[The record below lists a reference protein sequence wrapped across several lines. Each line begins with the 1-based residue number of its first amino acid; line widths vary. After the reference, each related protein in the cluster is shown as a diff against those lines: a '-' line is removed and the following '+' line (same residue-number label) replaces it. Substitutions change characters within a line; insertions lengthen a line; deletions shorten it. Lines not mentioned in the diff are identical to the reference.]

1 MPAQLSMFLIGYNP
15 TNSQNFEALIAM
27 GWVQGY
33 VLEQHNEKFDGF
45 LGQAVGKSDVHN
57 YMYPYILDSI
67 GGFRGG
73 AEGAVAPPFFWY
85 FQNVFR
91 FCFENRFIKGSFI
104 DSIFRNVNVTLL
116 CITNTPTMLYAACSE
131 K

>member
-1 MPAQLSMFLIGYNP
+1 MPAQLSMFLIVYNP

-33 VLEQHNEKFDGF
+33 VLEQYNEKFDGF

-73 AEGAVAPPFFWY
+73 AEGAATSLFSGIFKMSY
-85 FQNVFR
+85 DFAL
-91 FCFENRFIKGSFI
+91 KI
-104 DSIFRNVNVTLL
+104 DL
-116 CITNTPTMLYAACSE
+116 
-131 K
+131 

>member
-57 YMYPYILDSI
+57 YM
-67 GGFRGG
+67 
-73 AEGAVAPPFFWY
+73 
-85 FQNVFR
+85 
-91 FCFENRFIKGSFI
+91 
-104 DSIFRNVNVTLL
+104 
-116 CITNTPTMLYAACSE
+116 
-131 K
+131 